1 MFEGAAFGADFMKGG
16 FGGSRSEAS
25 SSGTQA
31 APWYQGDIAVNY
43 AEGGTVR
50 TGDRTAPAPLSLG
63 AGFDGQPTTTG
74 QAIGLGSLGGAGIS
88 QGTLLIG
95 AAIIVGAVLWKRFL

>member
-31 APWYQGDIAVNY
+31 SPWYQGDIAVNF

-50 TGDRTAPAPLSLG
+50 TGDRTSPAPLALTGTGFDTAPSNGQGLSLG
-63 AGFDGQPTTTG
+63 AM
-74 QAIGLGSLGGAGIS
+74 GGAIS
-88 QGTLLIG
+88 PG
-95 AAIIVGAVLWKRFL
+95 ALMIAGAIIVGAVLWKRSR

>member
-31 APWYQGDIAVNY
+31 SPWYQGDIAVNF
-43 AEGGTVR
+43 AEGGTVHVAWPVDAAR
-50 TGDRTAPAPLSLG
+50 VV
-63 AGFDGQPTTTG
+63 
-74 QAIGLGSLGGAGIS
+74 
-88 QGTLLIG
+88 QG
-95 AAIIVGAVLWKRFL
+95 